1 MNAAKPD
8 QIIMK
13 PRSITSGIKSAVVA
27 FAIIYSGV
35 TSSMAQV
42 AQVKDA
48 LTGGQ
53 KTATEKPEEV
63 RARFDQWLK
72 DSREDLARI
81 DAEGASN
88 ALPPSISQAE
98 VDDRRQDLEQI
109 ILTIPRLLKNIDSF
123 AEAKKALEAAKNAN
137 AAWTGFADKPPYSIL
152 MVDELLNERDAIRA
166 KLSSHESSLLNYD
179 GLLAGAVVEMKSA
192 EDAVSNAILAVRDGD
207 ATADGSAKWKLEAAR
222 IHSRLFA
229 CRAAL
234 IKSATENLREW
245 NAAAKIDLALVERK
259 VTLAE
264 NNASFDEADL
274 EKIARISDERKKAIH
289 KEIEA
294 VEKRLKPAFVAR
306 RQAQAALDDLLAGTS
321 SESEKSKAPEGL
333 EMAKYRLEVTVGR
346 VEGLQSLIENLES
359 LVRLENMNFK
369 AYQNRLAILKAK
381 NESEREKLRAAL
393 AASSDELKAWSKVL
407 DSEISTRTADLS
419 KLEARAASITSNDP
433 RFDLLNEQRASHS
446 EQLTMLQRIDQAAT
460 AQRKLI
466 RRWIADHAPAPQEE
480 TLMAQLGRLASDAPS
495 AVSRLWSL
503 EVMSFEEKIEVDG
516 QTIKGR
522 IPVTLGMLLRA
533 LLFFLIGYWVASLI
547 AKRIQKGIVA
557 RGHIAEAQARTLR
570 NWAMIFVG
578 LMLAIST
585 LSILKIPLTVFAF
598 FGGALAIGFGFGT
611 QTLIKNFIS
620 GIIVL
625 AERKV
630 RVGDILDV
638 DGIVGTV
645 TEINTRSS
653 VIRSADEVETVIP
666 NSLFLENRVTNWTLT
681 SSRVRRSIKVGVA
694 YGSSPQKVM
703 EILTQAAAR
712 HGLICK
718 EPAPYAV
725 FEDFGD
731 NALIFSVYYWIDMS
745 AGANS
750 AIIAS
755 DLRLMIEKHF
765 TEASIGVP
773 FPQREMHL
781 STDTPIEVR
790 MVDIAKEQSNS

>member
-1 MNAAKPD
+1 MNAAKLD
-8 QIIMK
+8 QLIMK
-13 PRSITSGIKSAVVA
+13 TGFTTSGIKSAFVA
-27 FAIIYSGV
+27 FAVICAGA
-35 TSSMAQV
+35 TSSVAQV

-48 LTGGQ
+48 LAGVQ
-53 KTATEKPEEV
+53 KPAAEKPEEV

-72 DSREDLARI
+72 ESREDLARI

-88 ALPPSISQAE
+88 ALPPGISQAE

-109 ILTIPRLLKNIDSF
+109 ILTIPRLLKNLDSD
-123 AEAKKALEAAKNAN
+123 AEVKKAIEAAKNTN
-137 AAWTGFADKPPYSIL
+137 AAWTGFPEKPPYPIL

-166 KLSSHESSLLNYD
+166 KLSSHESSLLNYE
-179 GLLAGAVVEMKSA
+179 GLLAGAVAEMKSA
-192 EDAVSNAILAVRDGD
+192 EDAVSSAILAVRDS
-207 ATADGSAKWKLEAAR
+207 AVAADGAAKWRLETAR
-222 IHSRLFA
+222 IRSRLFA
-229 CRAAL
+229 SRAAL
-234 IKSATENLREW
+234 LKSASENLQGW
-245 NAAAKIDLALVERK
+245 TAAAKFDLALIERK
-259 VTLAE
+259 VVLAQS
-264 NNASFDEADL
+264 NASFDEADL
-274 EKIARISDERKKAIH
+274 ERIGRISEERKKAIR

-294 VEKRLKPAFVAR
+294 MEKRLKPAFIAR
-306 RQAQAALDDLLAGTS
+306 RQAQAALDALTANATP
-321 SESEKSKAPEGL
+321 ESDKVPEGL
-333 EMAKYRLEVTVGR
+333 EMAKYRLEVTAGH
-346 VEGLQSLIENLES
+346 VEGLQSLIESLES

-369 AYQNRLAILKAK
+369 AYQNRLAILKAGS
-381 NESEREKLRAAL
+381 ESEREKIRASL
-393 AASSDELKAWSKVL
+393 AATSDELKAWVNVL
-407 DSEISTRTADLS
+407 DSKIAASTADLS
-419 KLEARAASITSNDP
+419 KLESRAASISSDDP

-446 EQLTMLQRIDQAAT
+446 ELLTMLQRINQAAT
-460 AQRKLI
+460 AQRKLV
-466 RRWIADHAPAPQEE
+466 RRWIADHTPKPQED
-480 TLMAQLGRLASDAPS
+480 TLMTRLGRLASDAPTIF
-495 AVSRLWSL
+495 SRIWSL
-503 EVMSFEEKIEVDG
+503 EVMNFEENVEVDG

-533 LLFFLIGYWVASLI
+533 LMFFLIGYWIASLI
-547 AKRIQKGIVA
+547 ANRIQKGIVA

-570 NWAMIFVG
+570 NWAMILVG
-578 LMLAIST
+578 VTLAIST

-638 DGIVGTV
+638 DGIVGSV

-681 SSRVRRSIKVGVA
+681 SARVRRSIKVGVA
-694 YGSSPQKVM
+694 YGTSPQKVM

-745 AGANS
+745 AGAN
-750 AIIAS
+750 ATIIAS

-765 TEASIGVP
+765 TEAGIGVP

-781 STDTPIEVR
+781 STDSPIEVR
-790 MVDIAKEQSNS
+790 MIKGNAE

>member
-1 MNAAKPD
+1 
-8 QIIMK
+8 MK
-13 PRSITSGIKSAVVA
+13 TGFITSDIKTAL
-27 FAIIYSGV
+27 FALALLC
-35 TSSMAQV
+35 TAATFAPAQV

-48 LTGGQ
+48 IGGAA
-53 KTATEKPEEV
+53 KTAAPEKPEEV
-63 RARFDQWLK
+63 RARFDQWFK
-72 DSREDLARI
+72 ESREDLARI
-81 DAEGASN
+81 DADGASN
-88 ALPPSISQAE
+88 ALPQGISPTE
-98 VDDRRQDLEQI
+98 VDDRRQDLEQM
-109 ILTIPRLLKNIDSF
+109 ILTIPRLIKSLDSY
-123 AEAKKALEAAKNAN
+123 AEAKRSLEAAKNTN

-152 MVDELLNERDAIRA
+152 MVDELLNERDAVRA
-166 KLSSHESSLLNYD
+166 KLSSHESSLLNYE
-179 GLLAGAVVEMKSA
+179 GLLTSAVAEMKSA
-192 EDAVSNAILAVRDGD
+192 EDAVSAAMLTLRNGN
-207 ATADGSAKWKLEAAR
+207 ATADGAAKWKLEAAR
-222 IHSRLFA
+222 IHSRLLA

-234 IKSATENLREW
+234 IKSAAENLREW

-259 VTLAE
+259 VALAE
-264 NNASFDEADL
+264 NNSSFNEADL
-274 EKIARISDERKKAIH
+274 EKISRISDERKKAIH

-294 VEKRLKPAFVAR
+294 VEKRLKPAFIAR
-306 RQAQAALDDLLAGTS
+306 REAQAALDAMLSGAT
-321 SESEKSKAPEGL
+321 SESEKASDRL
-333 EMAKYRLEVTVGR
+333 EMAKYRLEVTGGR
-346 VEGLQSLIENLES
+346 VDGLQSLIESLES

-369 AYQNRLAILKAK
+369 AYQTRLAILKSK
-381 NESEREKLRAAL
+381 SENEREKLRASLDAT
-393 AASSDELKAWSKVL
+393 SDELKAWNRVL
-407 DSEISTRTADLS
+407 DSEIATRTADLS
-419 KLEARAASITSNDP
+419 KLEARASSITSNDP
-433 RFDLLNEQRASHS
+433 RFGLLNEQRASHS

-466 RRWIADHAPAPQEE
+466 RRWIADHTPAPQEE
-480 TLMAQLGRLASDAPS
+480 ALMAKLGRFASDAP
-495 AVSRLWSL
+495 AFVSRIWSL
-503 EVMSFEEKIEVDG
+503 EVMNFEEKIEVDG

-533 LLFFLIGYWVASLI
+533 LLFFLIGYWIASFF
-547 AKRIQKGIVA
+547 AARIQKTIVA

-653 VIRSADEVETVIP
+653 VVRSADEVETVIP

-681 SSRVRRSIKVGVA
+681 NSRVRRSIKVGVA
-694 YGSSPQKVM
+694 YGTPPQKVM
-703 EILTQAAAR
+703 DILMQATAR

-718 EPAPYAV
+718 DPAPYAV

-731 NALIFSVYYWIDMS
+731 NAMVFSVYYWIDMS
-745 AGANS
+745 AGAN
-750 AIIAS
+750 ATIIGS
-755 DLRLMIEKHF
+755 DLRLMIEKYF
-765 TEASIGVP
+765 TETGIGVP

-781 STDTPIEVR
+781 STDTPIEVH
-790 MVDIAKEQSNS
+790 MVEQGKEKS

>member
-1 MNAAKPD
+1 MNAAKLD
-8 QIIMK
+8 QLIMK
-13 PRSITSGIKSAVVA
+13 PGSITSGIKSAVVA
-27 FAIIYSGV
+27 FAIICAGV

-42 AQVKDA
+42 AQVKEA
-48 LTGGQ
+48 LAGAQ
-53 KTATEKPEEV
+53 KPAAEKPEEV

-72 DSREDLARI
+72 ESREDLARI

-88 ALPPSISQAE
+88 ALPPGISQTE
-98 VDDRRQDLEQI
+98 VDDRRQDLEQV
-109 ILTIPRLLKNIDSF
+109 ILTIPRLLKNLDSN
-123 AEAKKALEAAKNAN
+123 AEAKRALEAAKNTN
-137 AAWTGFADKPPYSIL
+137 AAWTGFSEKPPYSIL

-166 KLSSHESSLLNYD
+166 KLSSHESSLLNYE
-179 GLLAGAVVEMKSA
+179 GLLSGTLGEMKAA
-192 EDAVSNAILAVRDGD
+192 EDAVSAALVAVRDGD
-207 ATADGSAKWKLEAAR
+207 ATADGAAKWRLEAAR
-222 IHSRLFA
+222 IRSRLLA
-229 CRAAL
+229 CRAAML
-234 IKSATENLREW
+234 KSARDNLVEW
-245 NAAAKIDLALVERK
+245 SAAAKMDLALTERK
-259 VTLAE
+259 VRLAQS
-264 NNASFDEADL
+264 NASLNADDL
-274 EKIARISDERKKAIH
+274 ERIGRISDDKKKAIH

-294 VEKRLKPAFVAR
+294 LEKRLKPAFIAR
-306 RQAQAALDDLLAGTS
+306 RQAQAAVETLEASAG
-321 SESEKSKAPEGL
+321 EPGKQVEGI
-333 EMAKYRLEVTVGR
+333 EMAKYRVEVTQGR
-346 VEGLQSLIENLES
+346 VEVMQLMIEHLES

-369 AYQNRLAILKAK
+369 AYQTRHAIVTAK
-381 NESEREKLRAAL
+381 NETEREKLRAAL
-393 AASSDELKAWSKVL
+393 DATGDELKAWGNVL
-407 DSEISTRTADLS
+407 DSEIAACTADLS
-419 KLEARAASITSNDP
+419 KLESRAASIASDDP

-446 EQLTMLQRIDQAAT
+446 EKLTMLQRIDQAAT

-466 RRWIADHAPAPQEE
+466 RRWIADHTPNPQEV
-480 TLMAQLGRLASDAPS
+480 TLVSRLGRLASDAPTII
-495 AVSRLWSL
+495 SRIWSL
-503 EVMSFEEKIEVDG
+503 EVMSFEENVEVDG

-533 LLFFLIGYWVASLI
+533 LMFFLIGYGVASFI
-547 AKRIQKGIVA
+547 AKRIQKSMVA
-557 RGHIAEAQARTLR
+557 RGHIAEAQAKTLR

-638 DGIVGTV
+638 EGVVGTV

-694 YGSSPQKVM
+694 YGTSPQKVM
-703 EILTQAAAR
+703 DILTQAASR
-712 HGLICK
+712 HGLISK

-731 NALIFSVYYWIDMS
+731 NALVFSVYYWVDMS

-750 AIIAS
+750 TVIGS
-755 DLRLMIEKHF
+755 DLRLMIEKNF
-765 TEASIGVP
+765 TEAGIGVP

-781 STDTPIEVR
+781 CTETPIEVR
-790 MVDIAKEQSNS
+790 MVKGNAE

>member
-1 MNAAKPD
+1 MSAAKLD

-13 PRSITSGIKSAVVA
+13 PRSTTSGIQTAIVA
-27 FAIIYSGV
+27 FAIICAGV
-35 TSSMAQV
+35 ASSMAQV
-42 AQVKDA
+42 AQMKEA
-48 LTGGQ
+48 LAGAQ
-53 KTATEKPEEV
+53 KPATEKPEEV

-72 DSREDLARI
+72 ESREDLARI

-88 ALPPSISQAE
+88 ALPPGISQTE

-109 ILTIPRLLKNIDSF
+109 ILTIPRLLKNLDSF
-123 AEAKKALEAAKNAN
+123 GEAKKAVEASKNAN
-137 AAWTGFADKPPYSIL
+137 AAWTGFAEKPPYSIL

-166 KLSSHESSLLNYD
+166 KLSSHESSLLNYE
-179 GLLAGAVVEMKSA
+179 GLVTNAVAEMKSA
-192 EDAVSNAILAVRDGD
+192 EDAVSTAMLALRNGNAV
-207 ATADGSAKWKLEAAR
+207 ADGAAKWKLEAAR
-222 IHSRLFA
+222 IHSRLMA

-234 IKSATENLREW
+234 IRSATENLREW

-259 VTLAE
+259 VMLAE
-264 NNASFDEADL
+264 NNASFNETDL
-274 EKIARISDERKKAIH
+274 EKIGRISEERKKAIH

-294 VEKRLKPAFVAR
+294 VEKRLKPAFIAR
-306 RQAQAALDDLLAGTS
+306 RDAQAALDALISGSA
-321 SESEKSKAPEGL
+321 SEPEKVTNGL
-333 EMAKYRLEVTVGR
+333 EMAKYRLEVTGGR
-346 VEGLQSLIENLES
+346 VDGMQSLIENLES

-381 NESEREKLRAAL
+381 SESEREKLRAGL
-393 AASSDELKAWSKVL
+393 AATSDELKAWSRVL
-407 DSEISTRTADLS
+407 DSEIATRTADLS
-419 KLEARAASITSNDP
+419 KLEARASSITSNDS
-433 RFDLLNEQRASHS
+433 RFGLLNEQRASHS
-446 EQLTMLQRIDQAAT
+446 EQLTMLQRIDQAAM

-466 RRWIADHAPAPQEE
+466 RRWIADHAPAPQKE
-480 TLMAQLGRLASDAPS
+480 TLMAKLGRIASDAP
-495 AVSRLWSL
+495 AIVSRIWSL

-516 QTIKGR
+516 QAIKGR

-533 LLFFLIGYWVASLI
+533 LLFFLIGYGIASFI
-547 AKRIQKGIVA
+547 AKRIQKTIVA

-578 LMLAIST
+578 MLLAIST

-638 DGIVGTV
+638 DGIVGSV

-653 VIRSADEVETVIP
+653 VIRSADEVETMIP

-681 SSRVRRSIKVGVA
+681 NARVRRSIKVGVA
-694 YGSSPQKVM
+694 YGTSPQKVM
-703 EILTQAAAR
+703 DILTQAAAR

-731 NALIFSVYYWIDMS
+731 NALVFSVYYWIDIS
-745 AGANS
+745 AGAN
-750 AIIAS
+750 ATVIAS
-755 DLRLMIEKHF
+755 DLRLLIEKHF
-765 TEASIGVP
+765 TEAGIGVP

-781 STDTPIEVR
+781 STDTPIEIR
-790 MVDIAKEQSNS
+790 MLNIAKEQSNS

>member
-1 MNAAKPD
+1 MTQSIKTTIVTFV
-8 QIIMK
+8 IIC
-13 PRSITSGIKSAVVA
+13 SGVITS
-27 FAIIYSGV
+27 
-35 TSSMAQV
+35 V
-42 AQVKDA
+42 AQVSQVKEA
-48 LTGGQ
+48 LIGAP
-53 KTATEKPEEV
+53 KTTAPEKPEES

-72 DSREDLARI
+72 ESREDLARI
-81 DAEGASN
+81 DADGASN
-88 ALPPSISQAE
+88 ALPQGITQAE

-109 ILTIPRLLKNIDSF
+109 ILSIPRLLKNIDSN
-123 AEAKKALEAAKNAN
+123 AEAKKALEASKNAN
-137 AAWTGFADKPPYSIL
+137 ASWAGFADKPPYTIL

-166 KLSSHESSLLNYD
+166 KISSHESSLLNYE
-179 GLLAGAVVEMKSA
+179 GLLAGAMVEMKSA
-192 EDAVSNAILAVRDGD
+192 EESVNNALLAVRNGN
-207 ATADGSAKWKLEAAR
+207 AGAEAAAKWKLEAAR
-222 IHSRLFA
+222 IHSRLYA

-234 IKSATENLREW
+234 LKSASENLKEW
-245 NAAAKIDLALVERK
+245 HAAAKTDLALIERK
-259 VTLAE
+259 VLLAQS
-264 NNASFDEADL
+264 NASFDEADL
-274 EKIARISDERKKAIH
+274 ERISRISEERKKAIH
-289 KEIEA
+289 KEIDA
-294 VEKRLKPAFVAR
+294 MEKRLKPAFIAR
-306 RQAQAALDDLLAGTS
+306 RQAQSALDTLLTGTA
-321 SESEKSKAPEGL
+321 SESDKAPEGL

-346 VEGLQSLIENLES
+346 VEGLQALIENLES
-359 LVRLENMNFK
+359 LLRLENMIFK
-369 AYQNRLAILKAK
+369 AYQNRLAILKSK
-381 NESEREKLRAAL
+381 SGSEREKLRSAL
-393 AASSDELKAWSKVL
+393 AATSDELKAWSNVL
-407 DSEISTRTADLS
+407 DSEIATRTADLS

-433 RFDLLNEQRASHS
+433 RFVLLNEQRANHS

-466 RRWIADHAPAPQEE
+466 RRWIADHAPKAQRE
-480 TLMAQLGRLASDAPS
+480 TLMTRLGRLASDAP
-495 AVSRLWSL
+495 AIVSRIWSL
-503 EVMSFEEKIEVDG
+503 EVMTFEENVEVDG

-533 LLFFLIGYWVASLI
+533 LLFFLIGYAIASFA
-547 AKRIQKGIVA
+547 AKRLQKTIVA

-570 NWAMIFVG
+570 NWAMMFVG
-578 LMLAIST
+578 LLLAIAT

-638 DGIVGTV
+638 EGIVGTV

-681 SSRVRRSIKVGVA
+681 NARVRRSIKVGVS
-694 YGSSPQKVM
+694 YGTSPQKVM
-703 EILTQAAAR
+703 EILMQAAAR

-718 EPAPYAV
+718 DPAPYAV

-731 NALIFSVYYWIDMS
+731 NAIVFSIYYWIDMS

-750 AIIAS
+750 KVIAS

-765 TEASIGVP
+765 TEAGIGVP

-790 MVDIAKEQSNS
+790 IIKEG

>member
-1 MNAAKPD
+1 MNAAKLD
-8 QIIMK
+8 QLIMK
-13 PRSITSGIKSAVVA
+13 PGSTTSGIKSAIVA
-27 FAIIYSGV
+27 FAIICGGV

-42 AQVKDA
+42 AQVKEA
-48 LTGGQ
+48 LAGAP
-53 KTATEKPEEV
+53 KPAAEKPEEV

-72 DSREDLARI
+72 ESREDLARI

-109 ILTIPRLLKNIDSF
+109 ILTIPRLLKNLDSN
-123 AEAKKALEAAKNAN
+123 AEAKKALEASKNAN

-152 MVDELLNERDAIRA
+152 MADELLNERDAIRA
-166 KLSSHESSLLNYD
+166 KLSSHESSLLNYE
-179 GLLAGAVVEMKSA
+179 GLLAGAVADMKSA

-207 ATADGSAKWKLEAAR
+207 ATADGTAKWKLEAAR
-222 IHSRLFA
+222 IRSRLFA
-229 CRAAL
+229 CRAAN
-234 IKSATENLREW
+234 IKSAAENLREW
-245 NAAAKIDLALVERK
+245 NAAAKIDLALTERK
-259 VTLAE
+259 VLLAQS
-264 NNASFDEADL
+264 NAAFDEADL
-274 EKIARISDERKKAIH
+274 ERIGRISEERKKAIH

-294 VEKRLKPAFVAR
+294 MEKRLKPAFVAR
-306 RQAQAALDDLLAGTS
+306 RQAQATLDALLAGTAP
-321 SESEKSKAPEGL
+321 EPDKAPEGI

-381 NESEREKLRAAL
+381 NESEREKLRATL
-393 AASSDELKAWSKVL
+393 AATSDELKAWGHVL
-407 DSEISTRTADLS
+407 DSEIATRTADLS
-419 KLEARAASITSNDP
+419 KLEARAASISSDDP

-446 EQLTMLQRIDQAAT
+446 EQLTMLQRTDQAAT

-466 RRWIADHAPAPQEE
+466 RRWIADHTPAPQEE
-480 TLMAQLGRLASDAPS
+480 TLMAQLGRLASEAP
-495 AVSRLWSL
+495 AIISRIWTL

-533 LLFFLIGYWVASLI
+533 LMFFLIGYGVASLI
-547 AKRIQKGIVA
+547 AKRIQKSVVA

-578 LMLAIST
+578 VTLAIST

-638 DGIVGTV
+638 DGIVGSV

-681 SSRVRRSIKVGVA
+681 SARVRRSIKVGVA
-694 YGSSPQKVM
+694 YGTSPQKVM
-703 EILTQAAAR
+703 DILMQAAAR

-731 NALIFSVYYWIDMS
+731 NAMVFSVYYWIDMS

-750 AIIAS
+750 SVIAS
-755 DLRLMIEKHF
+755 DLRLMIEKNF
-765 TEASIGVP
+765 TEVGIGVP

-781 STDTPIEVR
+781 STDTPIEVH
-790 MVDIAKEQSNS
+790 MVKGNAE

>member
-1 MNAAKPD
+1 VKKK
-8 QIIMK
+8 IMK
-13 PRSITSGIKSAVVA
+13 SGFRASGMKIGIVA
-27 FAIIYSGV
+27 TLLLFTAA

-42 AQVKDA
+42 AQVKEA
-48 LTGGQ
+48 LSGGQ
-53 KTATEKPEEV
+53 KTTIAEKPEEV
-63 RARFDQWLK
+63 RARFEQWLK
-72 DSREDLARI
+72 EAREDLARI
-81 DAEGASN
+81 DADGASN
-88 ALPPSISQAE
+88 ALPQGISQAL

-109 ILTIPRLLKNIDSF
+109 VLTIPRLLKSLDSN
-123 AEAKKALEAAKNAN
+123 AEAKRALEAAKNAN
-137 AAWTGFADKPPYSIL
+137 AAWTGFTEKPPYSIL
-152 MVDELLNERDAIRA
+152 MVDELLNERDATRA
-166 KLSSHESSLLNYD
+166 KISSHESSLLNYE
-179 GLLAGAVVEMKSA
+179 GLLSSVVAEMKSA
-192 EDAVSNAILAVRDGD
+192 EDAVSTAMMVVRDGNN
-207 ATADGSAKWKLEAAR
+207 ATDGAAKWKLEAAR
-222 IHSRLFA
+222 IHSRLMA

-234 IKSATENLREW
+234 LKSASENLREW
-245 NAAAKIDLALVERK
+245 NAAAKADLALVDRK
-259 VTLAE
+259 VILAE
-264 NNASFDEADL
+264 NNASFNEADL
-274 EKIARISDERKKAIH
+274 EKIGRITDERKKAIH

-294 VEKRLKPAFVAR
+294 MEKRLKPAFIGR
-306 RQAQAALDDLLAGTS
+306 REAQAAVDALIS
-321 SESEKSKAPEGL
+321 SDTDASEKASDGI
-333 EMAKYRLEVTVGR
+333 EMAKYRLEVTSGR
-346 VEGLQSLIENLES
+346 IDGLQALIENLES

-369 AYQNRLAILKAK
+369 AYQTRLAIVTAK
-381 NESEREKLRAAL
+381 SEGQREKLRASL
-393 AASSDELKAWSKVL
+393 ESTSEELKAWSRVL
-407 DSEISTRTADLS
+407 DSEIATRTADLS
-419 KLEARAASITSNDP
+419 KLEARASSITSNDP
-433 RFDLLNEQRASHS
+433 RFALLNEQRASHS
-446 EQLTMLQRIDQAAT
+446 EQLTMLQRIDQAAS

-466 RRWIADHAPAPQEE
+466 RRWIADHTPAPQEE
-480 TLMAQLGRLASDAPS
+480 TPMAKLGRLASDAPS

-503 EVMSFEEKIEVDG
+503 EMMSFEEKIEVDG
-516 QTIKGR
+516 QTIKGH

-533 LLFFLIGYWVASLI
+533 LLFFLIGYWIASFI
-547 AKRIQKGIVA
+547 AKRIQKSIVA
-557 RGHIAEAQARTLR
+557 RGHIAEAQAKTLR

-681 SSRVRRSIKVGVA
+681 NARVRRSIKVGVA
-694 YGSSPQKVM
+694 YGTSPQMVM

-731 NALIFSVYYWIDMS
+731 NALVFSVYYWIDMS

-765 TEASIGVP
+765 TEAGIGVP

-790 MVDIAKEQSNS
+790 MVGQGNAE

>member
-1 MNAAKPD
+1 M
-8 QIIMK
+8 
-13 PRSITSGIKSAVVA
+13 
-27 FAIIYSGV
+27 
-35 TSSMAQV
+35 
-42 AQVKDA
+42 KDA
-48 LTGGQ
+48 LVGAQ
-53 KTATEKPEEV
+53 KTTAPEKPEEV

-72 DSREDLARI
+72 ESREDLARI
-81 DAEGASN
+81 DADGASN
-88 ALPPSISQAE
+88 ALPQGITQAE

-109 ILTIPRLLKNIDSF
+109 ILSIPRLLKNIESN
-123 AEAKKALEAAKNAN
+123 AEAKRALEAAKNTN
-137 AAWTGFADKPPYSIL
+137 AAWTGFAEKPPYTIL

-166 KLSSHESSLLNYD
+166 KISSHESSLLNYE

-192 EDAVSNAILAVRDGD
+192 EEAVNNALLAVRDGNSSTE
-207 ATADGSAKWKLEAAR
+207 AAAKWKLEAAR
-222 IHSRLFA
+222 VHSRLYA

-234 IKSATENLREW
+234 LKSAAENLREW
-245 NAAAKIDLALVERK
+245 YDAAKIDLALIERK
-259 VTLAE
+259 VLLAQS
-264 NNASFDEADL
+264 NASFDEADL
-274 EKIARISDERKKAIH
+274 ERISRISEERKKAIH

-294 VEKRLKPAFVAR
+294 MEKRLKPAFILR
-306 RQAQAALDDLLAGTS
+306 RQAQSALDALLTGTAA
-321 SESEKSKAPEGL
+321 ESDKAAEGL

-346 VEGLQSLIENLES
+346 VEGLQTLIENLES
-359 LVRLENMNFK
+359 LLRLENIILK
-369 AYQNRLAILKAK
+369 AYQNRLAIIKSK
-381 NESEREKLRAAL
+381 SESEREKLRSAL
-393 AASSDELKAWSKVL
+393 AATSDELKAWSNVL
-407 DSEISTRTADLS
+407 DSEIATRTADLN
-419 KLEARAASITSNDP
+419 KLEARASAISSSDP
-433 RFDLLNEQRASHS
+433 RFGLLNEQRANHS

-466 RRWIADHAPAPQEE
+466 RRWIADHAPKAQKE
-480 TLMAQLGRLASDAPS
+480 TLMTRFGRLVSDVPS

-578 LMLAIST
+578 LMLAIAT

-681 SSRVRRSIKVGVA
+681 SSRVRRSIKVGVS
-694 YGSSPQKVM
+694 YGTPPQKVM
-703 EILTQAAAR
+703 EILMQAAAR
-712 HGLICK
+712 HGIICK
-718 EPAPYAV
+718 EPTPYAV

-731 NALIFSVYYWIDMS
+731 NALIFSIYYWIDIS
-745 AGANS
+745 AGAN
-750 AIIAS
+750 ATIIGS
-755 DLRLMIEKHF
+755 DLRLMIEKNF
-765 TEASIGVP
+765 TEAGIGVP

-790 MVDIAKEQSNS
+790 MVDIANEQSNS